1 MSFKTIDSSCQKVM
15 MMDFVDLYDKLTS
28 RKRSMIAMQQVSETQ
43 KEQSTLKNQQKL
55 EQIRQWSLQY

>member
-1 MSFKTIDSSCQKVM
+1 M